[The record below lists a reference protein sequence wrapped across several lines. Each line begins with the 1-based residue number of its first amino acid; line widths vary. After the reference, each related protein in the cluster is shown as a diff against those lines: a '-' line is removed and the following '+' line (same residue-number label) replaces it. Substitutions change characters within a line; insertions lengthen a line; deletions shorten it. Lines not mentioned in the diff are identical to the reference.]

1 MLESPAMGTARLRGI
16 DPVRHTILDTS
27 KLEYLPS

>member
-1 MLESPAMGTARLRGI
+1 METARLRGI